1 MNMRKIEINVPKGTK
16 YLNEMDGFEL
26 PNGILNKS
34 VPNCGA
40 TTLALTDKHKT
51 IIASPR
57 VNLLVNKQEQTK
69 GTLLVKGGVSKDSI
83 MKYINATEVPKI
95 LVTYDSIAKVMDC
108 IDDKTNW
115 RVVIDEFQYIIA
127 DGSFKSETEM
137 GLLEKIKVMPYV
149 TYLSATPCLDELL
162 EQIENFQEM
171 DYYQLIWEDVEKVKV
186 IRQRS
191 HTPIKVACK
200 IVKDYKKGIY
210 PSIKIKDE
218 TVFSKECV
226 IFVNSVNNILS
237 VINNAGLKPDEVNII
252 VGNPK
257 KNESDIKTLL
267 GEGFEIG
274 HIPLKGEKHKKF
286 TFCTSTAFAGC
297 DFYSTCASTFVI
309 SDCHRTNTTIDIS
322 TDLVQ
327 IAGRQRLEC
336 NPFRKH
342 ITFVYNFQENETEDY
357 KENLK
362 KKCEQ
367 SKDLINY
374 CNQASEDISKRL
386 KSQFMKSQCYLKYS
400 ESYAMCKDID
410 HPMEFN
416 YIAYIS
422 EKYECVIKAHQYR
435 DGITV
440 KSCLEDEGFGL
451 MGNQEYV
458 EYEEQLEYLSTE
470 LSFNKRMERYCNAQ
484 DNKKGMLLSLIDIEH
499 PEIKYYYEQLGSKR
513 IEALGYKEC
522 ELKKEIAVKQKEGM
536 VCYELE
542 GRIKDIMPISEI
554 RAMLSDIYAKLGI
567 NKAAKATDLRN
578 LYGYDIKEDK
588 MRMEDGSRK
597 NIYKIKKVK

>member
-1 MNMRKIEINVPKGTK
+1 MNKKIINVSKGTK

-83 MKYINATEVPKI
+83 MKYINATEIPKI

-137 GLLEKIKVMPYV
+137 GLLEKIKAMPYV

-191 HTPIKVACK
+191 PNPINVACK

-210 PSIKIKDE
+210 PSIKVKDE
-218 TVFSKECV
+218 IVFSKECV
-226 IFVNSVNNILS
+226 IFVNSVKNILS

-257 KNESDIKTLL
+257 KNEKDIKDLL
-267 GEGFEIG
+267 GKGFEIG
-274 HIPLKGEKHKKF
+274 HVPLKGEKHKKF

-342 ITFVYNFQENETEDY
+342 ITFVYNFQKNETEDCL
-357 KENLK
+357 ESLK
-362 KKCEQ
+362 KKCER
-367 SKDLINY
+367 SKKLINY
-374 CNQASEDISKRL
+374 YNQIPDDISETI
-386 KSQFMKSQCYLKYS
+386 KSEIMKSQNCLKYS
-400 ESYAMCKDID
+400 ESYVMCKDVNC
-410 HPMEFN
+410 PMEFN

-422 EKYECVIKAHQYR
+422 EQYECVIKTYQYR
-435 DGITV
+435 NGITV
-440 KSCLEDEGFGL
+440 KSCLEDEGFEL
-451 MGNQEYV
+451 MGKQEYV

-470 LSFNKRMERYCNAQ
+470 LPFNKRMQRYCDAQ

-513 IEALGYKEC
+513 IKALGYKEC
-522 ELKKEIAVKQKEGM
+522 ELKKEIASKQEEGM
-536 VCYELE
+536 ICHELE
-542 GRIKDIMPISEI
+542 KLIKDKSRISRGEI
-554 RAMLSDIYAKLGI
+554 KTMLSNIYAKLGI
-567 NKAAKATDLRN
+567 EKAAKATDLQN
-578 LYGYDIKEDK
+578 LYGYEIKDCR
-588 MRMEDGSRK
+588 MRMKDGSRK
-597 NIYKIKKVK
+597 NGFEITKVK